1 MKDKQK
7 GKQEDRLIGTRQ
19 ASEILGFTQDHMRLL
34 LRTGKIKGVKIGK
47 VWRIPESEIKR
58 IAQGVQ
64 NWIDWHEREAE

>member
-1 MKDKQK
+1 MKK
-7 GKQEDRLIGTRQ
+7 GKEQEKLIGTRQ

-34 LRTGKIKGVKIGK
+34 LREGKIKGVKIGK